1 MTKEQLLSKA
11 NEEMDKANS
20 LRIKVFKFDKGELH
34 PTIAAEYDKERRA
47 LLYKLNEY
55 EKCAK
60 AQFNFRIPGLHLTK
74 DFLWRLLC
82 SIKYRMSSL

>member
-20 LRIKVFKFDKGELH
+20 LRIKVFKFDKGEIH
-34 PTIAAEYDKERRA
+34 PTIAVQYDRERRA

-60 AQFNFRIPGLHLTK
+60 AQFNFKIPGLHLTK
-74 DFLWRLLC
+74 NFLWRLLC